1 MTLEFLPQKFTVA
14 KLPHNTP
21 IPEGNFVF
29 TARTDDEY
37 SLLCPTSEIP
47 ADALVREDGWRGMR
61 IVGTL
66 EFSLIGIL
74 AKISAALANAGVGI
88 FAVSTFDTDYI
99 FMKEENLVRAKDALL
114 RAGYE
119 IRDM

>member
-1 MTLEFLPQKFTVA
+1 MTLEFLPQTFTVA

-47 ADALVREDGWRGMR
+47 ADTLVREDGWRGMR

-66 EFSLIGIL
+66 EFTLIGIL

-99 FMKEENLVRAKDALL
+99 FVKEETLVRAKDALL